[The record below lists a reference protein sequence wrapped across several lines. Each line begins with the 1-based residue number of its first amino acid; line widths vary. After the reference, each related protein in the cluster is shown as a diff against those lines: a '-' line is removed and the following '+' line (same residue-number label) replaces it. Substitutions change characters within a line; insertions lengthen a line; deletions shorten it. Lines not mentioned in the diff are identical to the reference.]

1 MDPHYS
7 DGIAAA
13 RTMLALPAMRPRVRP
28 AAGSWELPVLTSSTG
43 RKWWC
48 QPHPGCPAAS
58 IPACPGRP

>member
-1 MDPHYS
+1 MDDHDHHGS
-7 DGIAAA
+7 RFAELQL
-13 RTMLALPAMRPRVRP
+13 LAPRK
-28 AAGSWELPVLTSSTG
+28 LPVPTLSTG